1 MTEID
6 ASAVLWSA
14 PERERAGR
22 PLLVL
27 LHGYGSHEGDLF
39 TLAPL
44 LPLSP
49 VIASVRAPF
58 VEDAGNAWFPL
69 ALGLGGTADPQL
81 RLEQVNDTARALLR
95 WLDSLEYTSVGL
107 LGFSQGGAMAL
118 QLMRHAPSRFS
129 YAVVLSGFS
138 IEDKQ
143 AGDEQLAS
151 IKPPVFWGR
160 GTTDQVI
167 PASFIARTADWL
179 PAHSTL
185 TERIYEGVPHAVS
198 SPEIADIGAFIRSQ
212 LSA

>member
-6 ASAVLWSA
+6 ANAVLWSA

-58 VEDAGNAWFPL
+58 VESAGNAWFPL
-69 ALGLGGTADPQL
+69 ALPLGGHADPSF
-81 RLEQVNDTARALLR
+81 RLDQANETAGALLR

-118 QLMRHAPSRFS
+118 QLLRHAPSTFA
-129 YAVVLSGFS
+129 YAVMLSGFV
-138 IEDKQ
+138 IEDEQ
-143 AGDEQLAS
+143 AGDAELAAL
-151 IKPPVFWGR
+151 KPPIFWGR
-160 GTTDQVI
+160 GTADQII
-167 PASFIARTADWL
+167 PSAFIERTAEWL
-179 PAHSTL
+179 PQHSTL
-185 TERIYEGVPHAVS
+185 TERIYEGVAHAVS
-198 SPEIADIGAFIRSQ
+198 TSEIHDIGSFVRAHSP
-212 LSA
+212 A